1 VLGFRYICIYLN
13 NIDRDLLF
21 SVHNKSEAHSRYCS
35 YSPSLLLLLLLLLPT
50 ILLVLLR

>member
-13 NIDRDLLF
+13 NISIEIFCSVFTTRARRTRDTVLIL
-21 SVHNKSEAHSRYCS
+21 
-35 YSPSLLLLLLLLLPT
+35 PSLLLLLLLPT